1 MQNSAELYTDKTKL
15 MTKKAIEKK
24 AYNNNATDFHYRI
37 QECTEPTRLAKLWD
51 NLRPAKQNAD
61 NE

>member
-1 MQNSAELYTDKTKL
+1 MKAQLKRKHYHKMDA
-15 MTKKAIEKK
+15 KKKQKKKK
-24 AYNNNATDFHYRI
+24 AYNNKATDFHYRI